1 MRILLELLRIV
12 FLFIFGGALVWV
24 ILGPIYNVHPSSGG
38 YQWLGAIGVF
48 GFLFVMYRNRWQ
60 FSGWYKGKRK
70 KKLSGRVTRV
80 ILAGAAV
87 LLASPWVIAV
97 VDY

>member
-1 MRILLELLRIV
+1 MRILLEWLRIV

-24 ILGPIYNVHPSSGG
+24 ILGPFYNVHPSSGE
-38 YQWLGAIGVF
+38 YQWLGALGVF

-70 KKLSGRVTRV
+70 NKLSRRMTRIIVT
-80 ILAGAAV
+80 GSSV

-97 VDY
+97 FYH